1 MMINYQVII
10 EYLGNNFVGW
20 QKQKNGL
27 SVQEI
32 LERALSKYFGCKII
46 VHGSGRTDAGVHALG
61 QSVTFVVS
69 PKKKIFNKQ
78 TFINSINFFLKKYP
92 ISILKLIKKK
102 PNFHARHSAKIRTYK
117 YIIINRPSNLA
128 VEFKRAWHVKKKLN
142 ITLMKKGIKLL
153 NGKHDFSSFRA
164 SSCGAKSPVRTIKE
178 ASLKKKN
185 NKIIFSF
192 SSKSFLQKQVR
203 SMVGCLKYLGEE
215 KWDLKYFKYVFKS
228 KKRSLCAPPA
238 PPYGLYLFRVGY

>member
-1 MMINYQVII
+1 M
-10 EYLGNNFVGW
+10 
-20 QKQKNGL
+20 
-27 SVQEI
+27 
-32 LERALSKYFGCKII
+32 
-46 VHGSGRTDAGVHALG
+46 
-61 QSVTFVVS
+61 
-69 PKKKIFNKQ
+69 
-78 TFINSINFFLKKYP
+78 
-92 ISILKLIKKK
+92 
-102 PNFHARHSAKIRTYK
+102 
-117 YIIINRPSNLA
+117 A